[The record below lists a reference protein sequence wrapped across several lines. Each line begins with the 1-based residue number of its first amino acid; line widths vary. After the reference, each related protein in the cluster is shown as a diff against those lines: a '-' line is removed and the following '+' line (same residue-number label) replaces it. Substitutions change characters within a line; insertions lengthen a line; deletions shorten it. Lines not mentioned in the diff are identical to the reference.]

1 MEYIGGISEFN
12 YSPIQDFNKALK
24 ENDAFQIQNDPEKS
38 FDDSFEI
45 IPILHKNR
53 PVSIRTKMISI

>member
-24 ENDAFQIQNDPEKS
+24 ENDANLKKTTWINS
-38 FDDSFEI
+38 WI
-45 IPILHKNR
+45 G
-53 PVSIRTKMISI
+53 